1 MKPLAIVTDIEGTTS
16 SVGFVKDILFPYAAR
31 NLPGFIRANLENRD
45 VMRQLRSMSQ
55 YTGISLSDTDALIL
69 QLLEWIRDDKK
80 ITELKALQGMVW
92 EKGYQQGEYQAHI
105 YPDVPPR
112 LREWFDLGINLY
124 VYSSGSE
131 KAQRLFFRYSD
142 AGDLRLLFAGYFDTT
157 YGPKQDRL
165 SYRNISEA
173 IALQPET
180 ILFLS
185 DIEAELDAA
194 RAAGMRTTWL
204 VRPKDSPLDPYKLK
218 SVHPVARS
226 FDEVDIEAVEQQV

>member
-1 MKPLAIVTDIEGTTS
+1 MRPLAIVTDIEGTTS
-16 SVGFVKDILFPYAAR
+16 SIGFVRDVLFPYAAR
-31 NLPGFIRANLENRD
+31 NLPGFIRANLDNRD
-45 VMRQLRSMSQ
+45 VMRQLRSMSA
-55 YTGISLSDTDALIL
+55 YTGIPVGDTDQLIL
-69 QLLEWIRDDKK
+69 QLLQWIRDDKK

-105 YPDVPPR
+105 YPDVPPK

-157 YGPKQDRL
+157 FGPKQDKA
-165 SYRNISEA
+165 SYRNIADA
-173 IALQPET
+173 IALKPQE
-180 ILFLS
+180 IMFLS
-185 DIEAELDAA
+185 DIEEELDAA
-194 RAAGMRTTWL
+194 HETGFRTTWL

-218 SVHPVARS
+218 SKHPIARD
-226 FDEVDIEAVEQQV
+226 FNEINID

>member
-1 MKPLAIVTDIEGTTS
+1 MRPLAIVTDIEGTTS
-16 SVGFVKDILFPYAAR
+16 SVGFVKDVLFPYAAR
-31 NLPGFIRANLENRD
+31 NLPGFIRANAESRD
-45 VMRQLRSMSQ
+45 VMRQLRSIAA
-55 YTGISLSDTDALIL
+55 YTGIAPGDIDGLIL
-69 QLLEWIRDDKK
+69 QCLEWIRDDKK

-105 YPDVPPR
+105 YPEVPAK

-157 YGPKQDRL
+157 FGPKQDKA
-165 SYRNISEA
+165 SYKNIAQA
-173 IALQPET
+173 IALAPKD

-185 DIEAELDAA
+185 DTEAELDAA
-194 RAAGMRTTWL
+194 REAGFRTTWL

-218 SVHPVARS
+218 SSHPIARDFNEVA
-226 FDEVDIEAVEQQV
+226 IE